1 MNLIKELLSKYQS
14 LKVTNQDLKDQLIL
28 LIKNKTQFT
37 LSNNQIKINNQ
48 TVYLQVPPIIKTE
61 VLINKQELLHLL
73 QEQGFNVLDI
83 K

>member
-48 TVYLQVPPIIKTE
+48 TIYLQVPPIIKTE

>member
-14 LKVTNQDLKDQLIL
+14 LKVTNQVLKDQLIL

-48 TVYLQVPPIIKTE
+48 AIYLQVPPIIKTE

>member
-1 MNLIKELLSKYQS
+1 MNLIKELLSKYQN
-14 LKVTNQDLKDQLIL
+14 LKVANKDLKDQLIL

-37 LSNNQIKINNQ
+37 LSNSQIKINNQ
-48 TVYLQVPPIIKTE
+48 IVFLQAPPIIKTE

>member
-48 TVYLQVPPIIKTE
+48 AIYLQVPPIIKTE